1 MSTPDSRQRSQ
12 AERNFG
18 ALGGIAWIVI
28 WMFPLLSPIGA
39 VVGGK
44 VAPAWPAAVG
54 LVAFGLAYVFTMIV
68 GFGQAGT
75 PRFRAGVLAVTT
87 TTGVALAAGYAPQ
100 PGSWL
105 IIMMFVG
112 IAAAGSLPSKPGGV
126 GVAAAAAITLLIGV
140 IRQVPFGDVLIQ
152 IVLAGAL
159 VLVVRRMTV
168 LIDELRETRR
178 ALADAAVAEERLRF
192 ARDLHD
198 LLGHTLSVIVV
209 KAEVVRRMAVADPPA
224 AARQATEI
232 EQIGRQAL
240 VEIREAVTGYREGG
254 LAEELDRARASLR
267 DAGIEPTVRT
277 SGQPLPPTVDA
288 LLTWA
293 VREGVT
299 NVIRHSK
306 ARTCRIEVG
315 RTDSRAYT
323 EIVDDGAGG
332 AGASPGNGLRGLT
345 ERMAAVDGAVSAG
358 PAKGGGY
365 RLAVDLP
372 LDPLFRAPFRDH
384 EGSGPYSNAEVS

>member
-1 MSTPDSRQRSQ
+1 MSMPEGRERPQ
-12 AERNFG
+12 AERNLG
-18 ALGGIAWIVI
+18 AIGGIAWIVV
-28 WMFPLLSPIGA
+28 WMFPLLAPIGA
-39 VVGGK
+39 VAGGK
-44 VAPAWPAAVG
+44 VSPAWPAAVG
-54 LVAFGLAYVFTMIV
+54 LVVFVLAYVLTMIV

-75 PRFRAGVLAVTT
+75 PRFRAGVLAVTAT
-87 TTGVALAAGYAPQ
+87 SGVALAAGYAPQ
-100 PGSWL
+100 PGTWL

-112 IAAAGSLPSKPGGV
+112 IAAAGSLPSKPGGA
-126 GVAAAAAITLLIGV
+126 GVLAAAVITVAIGAT
-140 IRQVPFGDVLIQ
+140 RDVSGYADVVIQ

-159 VLVVRRMTV
+159 VVVVRRMTV
-168 LIDELRETRR
+168 LIDELRDTRR

-209 KAEVVRRMAVADPPA
+209 KAEVVRRMAVGDPA
-224 AARQATEI
+224 AAAQQATEI

-254 LAEELDRARASLR
+254 LTQELDRARASLR

-299 NVIRHSK
+299 NVIRHSG

-323 EIVDDGAGG
+323 EIVDDGAGRTG
-332 AGASPGNGLRGLT
+332 AASPGNGLRGLT
-345 ERMAAVDGAVSAG
+345 ERMAAVDGEVSAG
-358 PAKGGGY
+358 PAKTGGY
-365 RLAVDLP
+365 RLAVNLP
-372 LDPLFRAPFRDH
+372 LDPAPFPRDH
-384 EGSGPYSNAEVS
+384 EGSGPHSNAKSS